1 MNINSK
7 YIINLSQKSKSQID
21 YFRNEQ
27 IELLEQAK
35 HINKSIERVIINRE
49 LMPIS
54 NNFSNGELVYIP
66 ETNQTYVK
74 VDSTWYL
81 MTDSGTKE

>member
-7 YIINLSQKSKSQID
+7 YTINLSQKSKSQIN

-27 IELLEQAK
+27 IELLEQVNQ
-35 HINKSIERVIINRE
+35 INKSIERVIINRE

-66 ETNQTYVK
+66 EINQTYVK

-81 MTDSGTKE
+81 ITDFGTKE

>member
-7 YIINLSQKSKSQID
+7 YTINLSQKSKSQID

-27 IELLEQAK
+27 IELIEQANQ
-35 HINKSIERVIINRE
+35 INKSIERVIINRE

-54 NNFSNGELVYIP
+54 KNFSNGELIYIP

-74 VDSTWYL
+74 VDSTWCL
-81 MTDSGTKE
+81 ITNFGTKE

>member
-66 ETNQTYVK
+66 ETNQIYVK